1 MPRFTKET
9 PTAFQNMTE
18 EKQRSVAR
26 QGGKASGEAKKRYKT
41 MEACMKYLLSCEATD
56 DEKDNVKKLFPDID
70 VDMIDKNLVLCS
82 RQLQKGISKGD
93 TTAANFVRDTSGQ
106 KPSDTVTLS
115 GNSNVMYITPEMDR
129 KTREHIEEMI
139 KQDE

>member
-9 PTAFQNMTE
+9 PTAFQNLPE
-18 EKQRSVAR
+18 ETKREIQRKGS
-26 QGGKASGEAKKRYKT
+26 KAGNEAKKRYKT
-41 MEACMKYLLSCEATD
+41 MEACMQYLLSLQATE
-56 DEKDNVKKLFPDID
+56 DEKENVKKLFPDID

-93 TTAANFVRDTSGQ
+93 TKAANFVRDTSGQ

-115 GNSNVMYITPEMDR
+115 GNSNVMYITPDMDA
-129 KTREHIEEMI
+129 KTQKHIEDMI
-139 KQDE
+139 KQEK